1 MSNLNRYDYET
12 LDANVDKEA
21 LAAEKAKRI
30 ETKRRMLFVFK
41 TVIAHIVA
49 LAAYLVVFSNTGDFE
64 SYYDE
69 SEERIVLTIF
79 SAIAVAVF
87 GALNSIELFR
97 SSDKKE
103 AFIKD
108 RPFERKK
115 NISLALGEVRTYTIL
130 YAIFQLPAA
139 IYHLFAGFDYIE
151 TSIFEHFFVLDMGLM
166 ELCRFAPLGIVLNC
180 IIFAAFLFLFRLNVC
195 RRWQKDEESFER
207 GEKMKRKYG

>member
-12 LDANVDKEA
+12 TDANVDKEA

-41 TVIAHIVA
+41 TVIYHLIA
-49 LAAYLVVFSNTGDFE
+49 LAVYLVVFANTGDFE

-69 SEERIVLTIF
+69 SEERVVLIIF

-87 GALNSIELFR
+87 GALNSIELMK
-97 SSDKKE
+97 STDKKE

-115 NISLALGEVRTYTIL
+115 TLSVALGDVRVYTII
-130 YAIFQLPAA
+130 YAILQIPAA

-151 TSIFEHFFVLDMGLM
+151 TSLLEHFYVLDMGLM
-166 ELCRFAPLGIVLNC
+166 ELCRFGLLGIILNC
-180 IIFAAFLFLFRLNVC
+180 IIFAAFLFLFRLSIC